1 MPPSNGSPT
10 NDLFDRWVSDHA
22 AVLYRVAFRQL
33 GNRHDA
39 EDVVQDAFRSAWL
52 SRHLFDAS
60 RSERAWL
67 LTILRRRAS
76 DHWRRRDGKEVAGV
90 TSPGPMAR
98 DEADPFKDELSSAM
112 QDALGTLPAELRE
125 TLLLV
130 VVGELTHQ
138 ETADLL
144 GIPLGTV
151 LSRVSR
157 ARSRLREQLLA
168 APVAAPGGAPRVAE
182 RTSHE

>member
-1 MPPSNGSPT
+1 MPPSNRPPNS
-10 NDLFDRWVSDHA
+10 DIFDRWVSDHA

-76 DHWRRRDGKEVAGV
+76 DHWRRRDGKELSGV
-90 TSPGPMAR
+90 TPPGPMAR
-98 DEADPFKDELSSAM
+98 DEADPFKDELSSVM

-138 ETADLL
+138 EAADLL

-157 ARSRLREQLLA
+157 ARSRLREQLLVV
-168 APVAAPGGAPRVAE
+168 PVAANGSAPLAGG
-182 RTSHE
+182 TDHE

>member
-1 MPPSNGSPT
+1 MPPSTVAPK
-10 NDLFDRWVSDHA
+10 DELFDRWVAEHA

-52 SRHLFDAS
+52 SRHLYDHT

-76 DHWRRRDGKEVAGV
+76 DHWRRHDRKEIAGV
-90 TSPGPMAR
+90 TPPGPAAR
-98 DEADPFKDELSSAM
+98 DDADPFHDELSSAM
-112 QDALGTLPAELRE
+112 QDALGTLPGELRE

-144 GIPLGTV
+144 NVPLGTV

-157 ARSRLREQLLA
+157 ARSRVREQLLA
-168 APVAAPGGAPRVAE
+168 QPAVAGTG
-182 RTSHE
+182 RTNHD

>member
-1 MPPSNGSPT
+1 MPPSLAPPQ
-10 NDLFDRWVSDHA
+10 DELFDRWVCDHA

-52 SRHLFDAS
+52 SRQSFDQT

-67 LTILRRRAS
+67 LAILRRRAS
-76 DHWRRRDGKEVAGV
+76 DHWRKHDHKEIAGV
-90 TSPGPMAR
+90 VPPGPAAR
-98 DEADPFKDELSSAM
+98 DDADPFHDELSSAM
-112 QDALGTLPAELRE
+112 QDALGTLPVELRE

-144 GIPLGTV
+144 SIPLGTV

-157 ARSRLREQLLA
+157 ARSRLRDRLLA
-168 APVAAPGGAPRVAE
+168 QPSAGMG

>member
-10 NDLFDRWVSDHA
+10 NELFDRWVSDHA
-22 AVLYRVAFRQL
+22 AVLYRVACRQL

-76 DHWRRRDGKEVAGV
+76 DHWRRRNGKELSGV

-138 ETADLL
+138 ETADML
-144 GIPLGTV
+144 GVPLGTV

-157 ARSRLREQLLA
+157 ARGRLREQLLA
-168 APVAAPGGAPRVAE
+168 ASGGPTHVAE